1 MLKVTKHFLVSG
13 HVQGVA
19 YRAFVLRSA
28 GRQQLLGWVRNL
40 SDGRVEILARG
51 DANAFK
57 DFEKDLLI
65 GPKLARVAGIE
76 ERKIDKG
83 PEFKYFDIIQDG
95 VSPWRNES
103 LS

>member
-40 SDGRVEILARG
+40 GDGRVEILATG
-51 DANAFK
+51 EAKAFEA
-57 DFEKDLLI
+57 FEKDLLI

-76 ERKIDKG
+76 ERIIENC
-83 PEFKYFDIIQDG
+83 PEFKYFDILPDG
-95 VSPWRNES
+95 VLPWRNES